1 MKNAQIILRQLK
13 NHLIQNL
20 GDSVKDV
27 ILFGSRIRDKTSDD
41 SDYDVLI
48 LLDRDY
54 TGSDENTILDLCYDI
69 DLKFDILL
77 DVHLLSMKELSS
89 KRGRQPIYRNAV
101 ESGIYAA

>member
-54 TGSDENTILDLCYDI
+54 TGSDENTILDLC
-69 DLKFDILL
+69 L